1 MLSAV
6 AGVGGVAGPHCKL
19 VRSPY
24 PISEECFPVPECEHR
39 CDVVS
44 WYRTCYF
51 RLLPRVAMSGERAR
65 VRHQAA
71 EEVRRGEGE
80 GVPGGPGEL

>member
-1 MLSAV
+1 
-6 AGVGGVAGPHCKL
+6 
-19 VRSPY
+19 
-24 PISEECFPVPECEHR
+24 
-39 CDVVS
+39 
-44 WYRTCYF
+44 
-51 RLLPRVAMSGERAR
+51 MSGERAR

>member
-1 MLSAV
+1 MWSV
-6 AGVGGVAGPHCKL
+6 DTEHV
-19 VRSPY
+19 
-24 PISEECFPVPECEHR
+24 IS
-39 CDVVS
+39 DYYLAS
-44 WYRTCYF
+44 
-51 RLLPRVAMSGERAR
+51 MSGERAR

>member
-1 MLSAV
+1 M
-6 AGVGGVAGPHCKL
+6 
-19 VRSPY
+19 
-24 PISEECFPVPECEHR
+24 
-39 CDVVS
+39 
-44 WYRTCYF
+44 
-51 RLLPRVAMSGERAR
+51 LPRARVRTPLRRGQLTPDMLFQIITAMSGERAR